1 MSAPTL
7 GATRWARAAAIGVAT
22 LALAMGAHVSA
33 GGALPSLTVLAFLAL
48 PLGMGSVVMT
58 GRRCGP
64 GLLLGSMTAAQ
75 FALHHT
81 LMAVTGPV
89 SGMSAQMSFAPAS
102 ALSDPALGDS
112 AMAQVM
118 ATQAASGWSV
128 SMTITHVVATVVAAL
143 LLARCEQAVWQ
154 LVSRLLPV
162 LATEPILARWS
173 SLPTPALFIV
183 PALAHSEMSGGSGLR
198 GPPSRLT
205 VAA

>member
-1 MSAPTL
+1 
-7 GATRWARAAAIGVAT
+7 
-22 LALAMGAHVSA
+22 
-33 GGALPSLTVLAFLAL
+33 
-48 PLGMGSVVMT
+48 
-58 GRRCGP
+58 
-64 GLLLGSMTAAQ
+64 
-75 FALHHT
+75 
-81 LMAVTGPV
+81 
-89 SGMSAQMSFAPAS
+89 MSAQMSFAPAS